1 MTPPSLQDAE
11 APETG
16 SKMTEDHEW
25 AIVEI
30 MGYHRCAGRIFEV
43 ERFGAKLLRVD
54 VPIGDDGW
62 ATEFFGGSAI
72 YRIRHCSEEIARE
85 TASSLGDPRPAPPR
99 PPAAALTYRPARPP
113 EPLDDDDEPEPELG
127 DEERPF

>member
-1 MTPPSLQDAE
+1 MPDDQE
-11 APETG
+11 QEF
-16 SKMTEDHEW
+16 EW

-54 VPIGDDGW
+54 IPTDDGGW

-72 YRIRHCSEEIARE
+72 YRLRRCSEEIARS
-85 TASSLGDPRPAPPR
+85 TAKGLGDPRPSPPH
-99 PPAAALTYRPARPP
+99 PPAAALTYRPAR
-113 EPLDDDDEPEPELG
+113 EPETDEDEDDG
-127 DEERPF
+127 DEFAF

>member
-1 MTPPSLQDAE
+1 MSDGAE
-11 APETG
+11 Y
-16 SKMTEDHEW
+16 EW

-54 VPIGDDGW
+54 IPIGDDVW

-72 YRIRHCSEEIARE
+72 YRIRHCSEEIARQ
-85 TASSLGDPRPAPPR
+85 TATSLGDPRPSPPR
-99 PPAAALTYRPARPP
+99 PPAAALTYRPPTEPEP
-113 EPLDDDDEPEPELG
+113 EPLDDEREFADVDE
-127 DEERPF
+127 DEEHPF